1 VFGSL
6 IEASPVIPAMRSL
19 GHVDAAIRAPSHV
32 VYLLCG
38 NVTNVLSSIAA
49 LKDAGKAAIVNID
62 LLAGLS
68 GDPSAIDFLRDGGVD
83 GIISTH
89 TDVLRNARN
98 RKLYTIQRSF
108 LLDSAALANAVRALD
123 RFEPDAGSKP
133 FGVRIP
139 TSRLRRADSWRISPR
154 STRSYDWAS
163 APSRSRTRL
172 FGSPDVS
179 HPLRVTSRGDT
190 VG

>member
-38 NVTNVLSSIAA
+38 NVMNVLSSIAA

-123 RFEPDAGSKP
+123 RFEPDAVELLP
-133 FGVRIP
+133 AMAAPRALETVR
-139 TSRLRRADSWRISPR
+139 R
-154 STRSYDWAS
+154 SH
-163 APSRSRTRL
+163 
-172 FGSPDVS
+172 PDVA
-179 HPLRVTSRGDT
+179 VTAGGLVANLAEIDALVRLGVSAVSVSDPALWIT
-190 VG
+190 